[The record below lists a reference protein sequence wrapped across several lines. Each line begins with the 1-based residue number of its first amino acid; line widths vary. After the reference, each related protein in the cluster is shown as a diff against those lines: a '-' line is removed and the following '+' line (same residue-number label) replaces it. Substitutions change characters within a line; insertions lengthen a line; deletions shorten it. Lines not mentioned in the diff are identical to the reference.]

1 MIVVPEGASIRYIAN
16 AYNLLLHIADID
28 SSRYNLKVNEYEI
41 DMHFECCDDPEDHAW
56 GGSIRKSKAGKKRK
70 HADSHS
76 HGTYVAQKLKNG
88 MVLFREY

>member
-56 GGSIRKSKAGKKRK
+56 GGSIRKSKGGKKRK
-70 HADSHS
+70 HADPHS
-76 HGTYVAQKLKNG
+76 HGRYVAQKLKNG